1 MGRKEGWSVED
12 VLLTARSITRAQR
25 MDAELQQR
33 GITAELI
40 RAPASLSE
48 KGCAYA
54 LRLRQE
60 KLNAALAVL
69 KNTGLMPY
77 QIFVRSGSEVR
88 EVLP

>member
-1 MGRKEGWSVED
+1 MED

-25 MDAELQQR
+25 MDAELRKR
-33 GITAELI
+33 GITAALI

-48 KGCAYA
+48 RGCAYA
-54 LRLRQE
+54 LRLRPE
-60 KLNAALAVL
+60 RLDAALAIL
-69 KNTGLMPY
+69 RDTGLMPY